1 MKTHTHKG
9 KFPGFPPEP
18 VTNYWPYPKALNG
31 WWHALSPSEQKV
43 LDYILRHTW
52 GYKKTADAIA
62 LSQFIGGIT
71 KRDGTILDAGTGIK
85 NEKTIRKAL
94 KGLEEKGFIQCKP
107 VIGEQ
112 TIYKLTIN
120 PSQKMVPVSN
130 TGTSPLPESGNRA
143 PSQTLAPTINDI
155 SIKNINSI
163 PASQDSNKLNNG
175 KIQEL
180 IRYLATKL
188 GCTFPNY
195 GKQARYTKS
204 ILDSGYTEDDV
215 KWAIDLMLQDKWWS
229 QYSFDMKNV
238 ADEIPKLMTRT
249 YKGGDKKHV

>member
-1 MKTHTHKG
+1 MKKHRHKG

-62 LSQFIGGIT
+62 ISQFIGGIT
-71 KRDGTILDAGTGIK
+71 KRDGTILDTGTGIK
-85 NEKTIRKAL
+85 DEKTIRKAL
-94 KGLEEKGFIQCKP
+94 RGLEQKGFIQSKP
-107 VIGEQ
+107 VYGKQ
-112 TIYKLTIN
+112 TIYELTIN
-120 PSQKMVPVSN
+120 PSHELVPLPQN
-130 TGTSPLPESGNRA
+130 GATPLPITGTT
-143 PSQTLAPTINDI
+143 PSSQNVVPTIKDI
-155 SIKNINSI
+155 SIKNNNTV
-163 PASQDSNKLNNG
+163 PASQESKNLKG
-175 KIQEL
+175 KTIQVL
-180 IRYLATKL
+180 IAYLAEKL

-195 GKQARYTKS
+195 GKQARFTKS
-204 ILDSGYTEDDV
+204 IIDSGYTEEDV
-215 KWAIDLMLQDKWWS
+215 RWAIDLMLQDKWWS
-229 QYSFDMKNV
+229 EHSFDMKNV